1 MPKMSKKSDFNNA
14 ALSSSS
20 SSHTKTDANDA
31 TTKKKPKEPSV
42 SIWQL
47 FRFATPIERLMIL
60 IAIICSAGSGAMQP
74 ISIIIYGSY
83 ISNVTSS
90 LTDYSQLLEST
101 LPVIHTM
108 AYMGTAVLVAS
119 YISNCFWIVTGENQ
133 ARRIRGLYVHSVL
146 RQDMSWFDM
155 AEEGSL
161 TTRLANDTQLIQEGI
176 SEKFGQFVMLL
187 SQFIAG
193 FVVAFIKGWR
203 LAVIMLAVMPLLVV
217 TGGCMGFFITKY
229 TLASQ
234 NAYASAGSI
243 AEQVFNSIRT
253 VYSFSLQKRFSER
266 YNNELNNALKTGIK
280 RGASLGVG
288 FAFFMFFLFGTYS
301 LALWYGATL
310 VVKGQLTGPIVLV
323 VFLAMMMG
331 CMSLL
336 QLPAN
341 LSAVSSACGA
351 AYKIFATI
359 DRVPEIDADAQD
371 GVIPASISGEIEF
384 KNVKFKYPT
393 RPDLTILKD
402 LSLKISPGKTV
413 AFVGPSGSGKS
424 TTVQLVQRFYDPLS
438 GTVTLDGHDL
448 KSLNV
453 KWLRQNIGVVGKF
466 YTVSE
471 HGIAGQEPVLF
482 NMSIRSNL
490 AMGIDRD
497 VSDQEIIAACK
508 EANCHSFISQLP
520 DGYNTLVGEHG
531 GMLSGGQKQRIAI
544 ARAILKNPT
553 ILLLDEATSALDTQS
568 ERLVQYALDKAA
580 ASRTTIVVAHR
591 LSTIVNADMIV
602 VLDHGD
608 IIEHG
613 KHNELLQMNGVYA
626 DLVRKQM
633 IDTDQ
638 NDAPKDLDPEVLL
651 QQEQL
656 DIQNQAHVLEK
667 QQTLEISLTHN
678 STTFDDEKPAVYHEH
693 RTVSPSSN
701 ASSATI
707 NAYDLKLQKQKKEKK
722 LMKKQDAPVR
732 KVLQQMRPEWKLIAL
747 GVLGAAIAGAV
758 FPIYSFVFSKVI
770 AVIILPGEDINP
782 GPMQGANLYAFIF
795 LILGIAAFIGFGLQ
809 TLSFEIA
816 GELYTKRLRG
826 NIFAAYMRQEIGWFD
841 RDENNAGA
849 LTAKLAVDARN
860 VNEMVTKVWG
870 DVTQLIV
877 TICVGLIIAFIYS
890 WALTLIILCMAP
902 FIMAATAY
910 ESKIHRGFEDKTKK
924 ANAESG
930 EVAGEA
936 IREIRTVAALNKQH
950 YFEERYF
957 HATEHPH
964 KLAERKAYFSSIG
977 YALNRGISLYTSAL
991 SFYAGMRLIING
1003 NISFQQMF
1011 TTMTVVMT
1019 TAESAGRASVFSS
1032 TFAKAKYSAI
1042 ASFEVMERQPEID
1055 PDLEGIEPALGSV
1068 HGDIDFKNIEFAYP
1082 ARPDTQ
1088 VFKGEFNLHGKAG
1101 QTIALV
1107 GPSGCGKSTTIGML
1121 QRWYDP
1127 LSGLVSLDANNVK
1140 SYSLDN
1146 LRSHMALVGQE
1157 PMLFDMSILDNIK
1170 FGVDDGIEV
1179 TQEDVEAAC
1188 KAANIHTF
1196 IAGLPKGYDERVGNK
1211 GSQLSGGQKQRI
1223 AIARALIRKPKVLLL
1238 DEATSALDSDSE
1250 KLVQEALDNILE
1262 EGGRTTITIAHRLS
1276 TIQNADLICVVK
1288 DGRVIEQGTHWELLS
1303 LNGTYAELVKEQS
1316 LSVL

>member
-1 MPKMSKKSDFNNA
+1 MSKKPDQETTLPSQ
-14 ALSSSS
+14 
-20 SSHTKTDANDA
+20 TETDVTN
-31 TTKKKPKEPSV
+31 TTVKKRPKDPSV

-47 FRFATPIERLMIL
+47 FRFATPLERLMIL

-155 AEEGSL
+155 AAEGSL

-217 TGGCMGFFITKY
+217 AGGCMGYFITKY

-280 RGASLGVG
+280 RGTSLGIG

-310 VVKGQLTGPIVLV
+310 VVRGQLTGPIVLV

-331 CMSLL
+331 FTSLL

-359 DRVPEIDADAQD
+359 DRVPEIDVDAQD
-371 GVIPASISGEIEF
+371 GVVPGSIRGEIEF
-384 KNVKFKYPT
+384 NNVKFKYPT
-393 RPDLTILKD
+393 RPDLIILKD
-402 LSLKISPGKTV
+402 LSLKIKPGMTV
-413 AFVGPSGSGKS
+413 AFVGASGSGKS
-424 TTVQLVQRFYDPLS
+424 TTVQLVQRFYDPIS
-438 GTVTLDGHDL
+438 GSVTLDGHDL

-453 KWLRQNIGVVGKF
+453 KWLRRNIGVV
-466 YTVSE
+466 
-471 HGIAGQEPVLF
+471 GQEPVLF

-490 AMGIDRD
+490 AMGVDRD
-497 VSDQEIIAACK
+497 VPDQEIITACK

-568 ERLVQYALDKAA
+568 ERLVQSALDKAST
-580 ASRTTIVVAHR
+580 SRTTIVVAHR
-591 LSTIVNADMIV
+591 LSTIVNADLIV

-613 KHNELLQMNGVYA
+613 KHNELLKMNGVYT

-633 IDTDQ
+633 INTDQ
-638 NDAPKDLDPEVLL
+638 NDAPKDLDPEALL

-656 DIQNQAHVLEK
+656 DIKNQTHVLEN
-667 QQTLEISLTHN
+667 QQALEISLTHN
-678 STTFDDEKPAVYHEH
+678 STTYNDEKPTVYHDH
-693 RTVSPSSN
+693 RTASPSSN
-701 ASSATI
+701 ASSDTI
-707 NAYDLKLQKQKKEKK
+707 NAFDLKLQKQKEEKR

-747 GVLGAAIAGAV
+747 GILGAAIAGAV
-758 FPIYSFVFSKVI
+758 FPVYSFVFSKVI
-770 AVIILPGEDINP
+770 AVISLPGEDINP
-782 GPMQGANLYAFIF
+782 GPMQGASLYAFIF

-809 TLSFEIA
+809 TLAFGIA
-816 GELYTKRLRG
+816 GELYIKRLRG
-826 NIFAAYMRQEIGWFD
+826 NIFASYMRQEIGWFD

-870 DVTQLIV
+870 DLTQLII

-902 FIMAATAY
+902 FIMVATSY

-936 IREIRTVAALNKQH
+936 IREIRTVAALNKQC
-950 YFEERYF
+950 YFEERYY

-977 YALNRGISLYTSAL
+977 YALNRGISLYTSAV

-1003 NISFQQMF
+1003 TISFQQMF

-1019 TAESAGRASVFSS
+1019 TAESAGRSSVFAS

-1068 HGDIDFKNIEFAYP
+1068 HGDINFKNIEFAYP

-1088 VFKGEFNLHGKAG
+1088 IFNGGFNLTGKAG

-1107 GPSGCGKSTTIGML
+1107 GNSGCGKSTTIGMF

-1127 LSGLVSLDANNVK
+1127 LSGSVILDANNVR
-1140 SYSLDN
+1140 SYSLNN

-1157 PMLFDMSILDNIK
+1157 PALFDMSVLDNIC

-1179 TQEDVEAAC
+1179 TREEVEAAC
-1188 KAANIHTF
+1188 KAANIHNF
-1196 IAGLPKGYDERVGNK
+1196 IVGLPKGYDERVGNK

-1276 TIQNADLICVVK
+1276 TIQTADLICVVK
-1288 DGRVIEQGTHWELLS
+1288 DGRVFEQGTHWELLS
-1303 LNGTYAELVKEQS
+1303 LDGIYAGLVKEQS
-1316 LSVL
+1316 LSIL